1 MSGTKVVPFPRHKK
15 LPRASEL
22 LARAVAEGKP
32 TPLEVLLHSMWRL
45 VDEATRLEASTN
57 PDHAMIARVARDRA
71 ARAAAEVAPYCHA
84 KIAATI
90 LTGDEDGGPVRIARA
105 ADRFADLTDEA
116 AERFVRAIAR
126 GEMTI
131 EDVDA
136 ELTD

>member
-1 MSGTKVVPFPRHKK
+1 MK
-15 LPRASEL
+15 LAFNGRS
-22 LARAVAEGKP
+22 
-32 TPLEVLLHSMWRL
+32 
-45 VDEATRLEASTN
+45 
-57 PDHAMIARVARDRA
+57 RA
-71 ARAAAEVAPYCHA
+71 ARRDEFAPDCPLQRRVWCEPIFGDETIDGCRGFRQRRPSAAAEVSPYCHA